1 MSLSSHFT
9 NDRSKEQQ
17 NSSLAQSISELCATW
32 ISRHPKASLY
42 RLEVAHEGATSI
54 GPSNVTAPASL
65 HETSSDVGQ
74 HLTPLPHTSAEGGH
88 PAIQVYPWPKI
99 KNPLEPEEVCFNITA
114 ENLDSAI
121 ENLQAIS
128 SGKRKGDLDQAKID
142 YEFAVEAMRMAMKD
156 LHVLRSG
163 EAMIP
168 LDTSSESST
177 QEAS

>member
-1 MSLSSHFT
+1 MSISSGFT
-9 NDRSKEQQ
+9 IDGSEDQQ
-17 NSSLAQSISELCATW
+17 KSSLVRSISELCAMW
-32 ISRHPKASLY
+32 VSREMKASVD
-42 RLEVAHEGATSI
+42 RSTVAHDAATSL
-54 GPSNVTAPASL
+54 GPSIVSVPVSL
-65 HETSSDVGQ
+65 HETSSNIPQ
-74 HLTPLPHTSAEGGH
+74 HFTPLQRISAEGGH
-88 PAIQVYPWPKI
+88 PAIQKYRWPKI
-99 KNPLEPEEVCFNITA
+99 KDPLEPEEVCFNITA

-121 ENLQAIS
+121 ETLQAIS